1 MRCSKSWLL
10 AHTLAIVLLSCSLI
24 QSSAF
29 SPSKSGFASV
39 RSLSKSILPKVLPVP
54 LVRQLSPSSL
64 QSVNVGLNSVAS
76 STRLAAE
83 NGDSNGSA
91 VKVESADSVICGGG
105 PAGLL
110 TAIMLAQKF
119 PEQHVKLY
127 DRLSEPPSPND
138 ESVWGDVAKFYLIG
152 LGGRGQNALD
162 QFGVWDEVEERCV
175 AVLGR
180 KDWSP
185 GSDGAVRIF
194 EKKDK
199 PYTTQVLPRD
209 KLVSVLNQH
218 IVDNYAD
225 RIELNYGYEVQPLDF
240 NYQDNSGVLIQVAK
254 CSTENGRLNPSSVVK
269 TATEKQAETLGDTEN
284 AIQMSAKLLIAA
296 DGTGTS
302 QLCVS
307 KLQRVVVRGV
317 LGCRDMV
324 ILESDL

>member
-1 MRCSKSWLL
+1 
-10 AHTLAIVLLSCSLI
+10 
-24 QSSAF
+24 
-29 SPSKSGFASV
+29 
-39 RSLSKSILPKVLPVP
+39 
-54 LVRQLSPSSL
+54 
-64 QSVNVGLNSVAS
+64 LNSFAS

-83 NGDSNGSA
+83 NGNGSA
-91 VKVESADSVICGGG
+91 VTVESADAVICGGG

-127 DRLSEPPSPND
+127 DRLSEPPSPSD
-138 ESVWGDVAKFYLIG
+138 ESVWSDVAKFYLIG
-152 LGGRGQNALD
+152 LGGRGQTALE
-162 QFGVWDEVEERCV
+162 QFGLWDEVEARSV

-185 GSDGAVRIF
+185 DSDSTEGAERIF
-194 EKKDK
+194 DKKDK

-218 IVDNYAD
+218 IVDNYAG

-254 CSTENGRLNPSSVVK
+254 CSTENGRINPSSVVK
-269 TATEKQAETLGDTEN
+269 TATEKPVEMVCDTEH
-284 AIQMSAKLLIAA
+284 AFQMAAKLLIAA

-302 QLCVS
+302 S
-307 KLQRVVVRGV
+307 RVCG
-317 LGCRDMV
+317 
-324 ILESDL
+324 